1 MRLENERLCVEITEL
16 GAEIL
21 RVYDKKYGREV
32 VWERDPAYWKLP
44 AAGPVPECGEDIPE
58 YCADQW
64 DTLSDLSARICP
76 GQYV

>member
-32 VWERDPAYWKLP
+32 VWEADPAYWKRQDRKSTRLNSSHP
-44 AAGPVPECGEDIPE
+44 NPSRMP
-58 YCADQW
+58 
-64 DTLSDLSARICP
+64 SSA
-76 GQYV
+76 

>member
-32 VWERDPAYWKLP
+32 VWEADPAYWKRH
-44 AAGPVPECGEDIPE
+44 APVLFPE

-64 DTLSDLSARICP
+64 DTLSDFSARICP